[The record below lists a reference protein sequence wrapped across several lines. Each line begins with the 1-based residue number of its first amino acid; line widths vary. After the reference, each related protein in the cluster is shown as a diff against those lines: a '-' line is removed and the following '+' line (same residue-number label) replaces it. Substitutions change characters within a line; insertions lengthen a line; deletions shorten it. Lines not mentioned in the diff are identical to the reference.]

1 MGYQDGLKVDLLK
14 ITYERIIDSETITL
28 NDENYQQYGYQ
39 KDEKG
44 YYIYD
49 QELEENVYFTEHDY
63 DIKQSYTHI
72 LPPPSKFTPTYAD
85 VDKPGSG
92 RSESDGTMIRERV
105 GHYQSISVAWSI
117 VPHSKEGINLVRI
130 LKNLPET
137 FTMEYHDIE
146 NEFNET
152 SVHEFYR
159 GDISYDLYLFL
170 KDRQV
175 WKGIS
180 TTFIQS
186 DVTPYDDSNE
196 PVLLKLSVKRFNTS
210 TYEYETKEI
219 DRNELKTYLENGWE
233 LID

>member
-1 MGYQDGLKVDLLK
+1 
-14 ITYERIIDSETITL
+14 
-28 NDENYQQYGYQ
+28 
-39 KDEKG
+39 
-44 YYIYD
+44 
-49 QELEENVYFTEHDY
+49 
-63 DIKQSYTHI
+63 
-72 LPPPSKFTPTYAD
+72 
-85 VDKPGSG
+85 
-92 RSESDGTMIRERV
+92 
-105 GHYQSISVAWSI
+105 
-117 VPHSKEGINLVRI
+117 
-130 LKNLPET
+130 
-137 FTMEYHDIE
+137 MEYHDIE

-152 SVHEFYR
+152 TIHKFYR

-170 KDRQV
+170 KDRQI

-186 DVTPYDDSNE
+186 DDSNE